1 MWSSARWF
9 VPLAALAFGIACERN
24 APPKVDWTAAENF
37 FVVEKVD
44 KGEGDGTRLEFHSLV
59 DAPADGVYGALAEP
73 ENYAAFVEGVTDS
86 GKMTAQ
92 GNVKVT
98 HITQNVIGR
107 QNRAEVE
114 WTLHPTE
121 KKIEFKTLK
130 SDLNYNDGSYQVIP
144 SPDGK
149 RAYVISI
156 YNLREKEGGI
166 KAPPGVAVSAT
177 RESFAAAARSL
188 KKRASGG

>member
-1 MWSSARWF
+1 MSSSSSRF
-9 VPLAALAFGIACERN
+9 VVFALLVSALACQRGS
-24 APPKVDWTAAENF
+24 APDVDWKAAENF

-44 KGEGDGTRLEFHSLV
+44 KGEGGATRLEFHSLV

-86 GKMTAQ
+86 GKMTVQ

-98 HITQNVIGR
+98 HITQTVIGR

-114 WTLHPTE
+114 WTLHPE
-121 KKIEFKTLK
+121 AKRIEFKTLK
-130 SDLNYNDGSYQVIP
+130 SDLNYNDGSYEVIP

-149 RAYVISI
+149 RAYVISV

-177 RESFAAAARSL
+177 RESFAAAARSV
-188 KKRASGG
+188 KKRAAGG

>member
-1 MWSSARWF
+1 MWISTRRF
-9 VPLAALAFGIACERN
+9 VPFAALALVIACERGGS
-24 APPKVDWTAAENF
+24 PKIDWTAAENF

-44 KGEGDGTRLEFHSLV
+44 KGEEGTTRLEFHSLV
-59 DAPADGVYGALAEP
+59 DAPADAVYAALAEP

-86 GKMTAQ
+86 GKMKSE

-107 QNRAEVE
+107 QNRAEVQ
-114 WTLHPTE
+114 WTLHPAE
-121 KKIEFKTLK
+121 KKLEFKTLK
-130 SDLNYNDGSYQVIP
+130 SDLSYNDGTYHVTP

-156 YNLREKEGGI
+156 YNMREKEGGV

-177 RESFAAAARSL
+177 REAFAAAARSV
-188 KKRASGG
+188 KKRAAGG

>member
-1 MWSSARWF
+1 MGALA
-9 VPLAALAFGIACERN
+9 VAALCACSRGGG
-24 APPKVDWTAAENF
+24 APAVDWTAAENF
-37 FVVEKVD
+37 FVVERVD
-44 KGEGDGTRLEFHSLV
+44 KGEEGTTRLEFHSLV
-59 DAPADGVYGALAEP
+59 DAPPDAVYAALAEP

-86 GKMTAQ
+86 GKLKSE

-114 WTLHPTE
+114 WTLHPAE
-121 KKIEFKTLK
+121 KMIEFKTLK
-130 SDLNYNDGSYQVIP
+130 SDLNYNDGTYQVLP

-156 YNLREKEGGI
+156 YNMRERKGAI

-177 RESFAAAARSL
+177 REAFAAAARSV
-188 KKRASGG
+188 KKRAAGG

>member
-1 MWSSARWF
+1 MSSASRWL
-9 VPLAALAFGIACERN
+9 VLGALVSALACQRGG
-24 APPKVDWTAAENF
+24 PPKIDWTAAENF

-44 KGEGDGTRLEFHSLV
+44 KGEEGATRLEFHSLV
-59 DAPADGVYGALAEP
+59 DAPADAVYAALAEP

-98 HITQNVIGR
+98 HITQTVIGR

-114 WTLHPTE
+114 WTLHPQE

-130 SDLNYNDGSYQVIP
+130 SDLSYNDGTYEVIG

-149 RAYVISI
+149 RSYVISL

-177 RESFAAAARSL
+177 REGFAAAARSV
-188 KKRASGG
+188 KKRAAGG